1 MEKIDLEKIKN
12 RAVNIV
18 YECENKYYIT
28 EIVKVEKDFN
38 GYGAVK
44 WVTFNGLRECVR
56 IRGVKADG
64 SFVEVNK
71 EGDVLFE
78 GEFTDSFQK
87 SVLVFDRVPFG
98 SKVSLKCKPKVEIS
112 DTGERLELTY
122 PKNLTVIDRGEGCT
136 FEDIV
141 KLPFFNLYSEVAILE
156 QLSNASIDY
165 SLLSDEQKERVNRF
179 EIWRQQNIKKN
190 KN

>member
-1 MEKIDLEKIKN
+1 MILQALYEYAQRKGDALPEDGFEDVEIKYLIKI
-12 RAVNIV
+12 
-18 YECENKYYIT
+18 
-28 EIVKVEKDFN
+28 
-38 GYGAVK
+38 
-44 WVTFNGLRECVR
+44 RE
-56 IRGVKADG
+56 DG

-87 SVLVFDRVPFG
+87 SALVFDRVPFG